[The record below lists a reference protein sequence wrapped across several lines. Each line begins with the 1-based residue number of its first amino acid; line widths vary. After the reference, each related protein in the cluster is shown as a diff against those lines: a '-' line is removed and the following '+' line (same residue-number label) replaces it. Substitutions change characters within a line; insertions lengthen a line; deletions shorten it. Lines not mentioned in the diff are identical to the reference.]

1 MTYSNYDLD
10 DGHLFKLLGWKN
22 LTSQQQN
29 QRATIRCKSLQ
40 GYPPEYLSFKFD
52 RRETAYNLRDSEN
65 KLIVKIALAIKVPF
79 FGTVFLV
86 T

>member
-1 MTYSNYDLD
+1 M
-10 DGHLFKLLGWKN
+10 FCLG
-22 LTSQQQN
+22 
-29 QRATIRCKSLQ
+29 
-40 GYPPEYLSFKFD
+40 D
-52 RRETAYNLRDSEN
+52 RLIYNLRDSEN